1 MRTNYNVSIVACS
14 KELSAKERVS
24 LKTMTDAVR
33 LDSATADGAIDIYP
47 AFWAELAI
55 HNEKSQ
61 DKDYS
66 NYLIVDK
73 DGNKYVTGSNSF
85 WDSFNDIADEM
96 KDETVE
102 WGIKVF
108 QQPSK
113 NYAGKGFITC
123 VII

>member
-96 KDETVE
+96 DGTEEE

>member
-1 MRTNYNVSIVACS
+1 MRTNYNVTIDFCS
-14 KELSAKERVS
+14 KELSAKERVA

-33 LDSATADGAIDIYP
+33 LDTATADGELEIFP
-47 AFWAELAI
+47 AYWAVLQI
-55 HNEKSQ
+55 HNEKST

-66 NYLIVDK
+66 NYIIVDK
-73 DGNKYVTGSNSF
+73 SGNKFVTGSTSF

-96 KDETVE
+96 KDETEE

>member
-14 KELSAKERVS
+14 KELSAKERVA

-33 LDSATADGAIDIYP
+33 LDTATSEGALDIYP

-96 KDETVE
+96 KDETEE

>member
-1 MRTNYNVSIVACS
+1 MRTNYNVAIVACS
-14 KELSAKERVS
+14 KELSAKERVA
-24 LKTMTDAVR
+24 LKTMTDAIR
-33 LDSATADGAIDIYP
+33 LDTATSEGPVEIYP
-47 AFWAELAI
+47 EYWAELAI

-66 NYLIVDK
+66 NYLLVDRN
-73 DGNKYVTGSNSF
+73 GNKYVTGSNSF

-96 KDETVE
+96 EDETEE

>member
-14 KELSAKERVS
+14 KELSAKERVA

-33 LDSATADGAIDIYP
+33 LDTATADGELEIFP
-47 AFWAELAI
+47 AYWAELQI

-66 NYLIVDK
+66 NYIIVDK
-73 DGNKYVTGSNSF
+73 SGNKFVTGSASF
-85 WDSFNDIADEM
+85 WDSFNDIASEM
-96 KDETVE
+96 EGETEE

>member
-14 KELSAKERVS
+14 KELSAKEKVS
-24 LKTMTDAVR
+24 LKTLTDAVR
-33 LDSATADGAIDIYP
+33 LDTATADGAIDIFP

-85 WDSFNDIADEM
+85 WDSFNDIAVDM
-96 KDETVE
+96 QGETEE

>member
-1 MRTNYNVSIVACS
+1 MRTNYNVNIVSCS
-14 KELSAKERVS
+14 KDLSAKERVM

-33 LDSATADGAIDIYP
+33 LDSATADGAIEIMPD
-47 AFWAELAI
+47 FWAELQI

-66 NYLIVDK
+66 NYIIVDRS
-73 DGNKYVTGSNSF
+73 GNKFVTGSSSF
-85 WDSFNDIADEM
+85 WDSFMDISSEM
-96 KDETVE
+96 EGETEE
-102 WGIKVF
+102 WGIRVF

-123 VII
+123 AII

>member
-14 KELSAKERVS
+14 KELSAKEKVS
-24 LKTMTDAVR
+24 LKTLTDAVR
-33 LDSATADGAIDIYP
+33 LDTATADGSIDIFP

-85 WDSFNDIADEM
+85 WDSFNDIAVEM
-96 KDETVE
+96 KGETEE

>member
-1 MRTNYNVSIVACS
+1 MRTNYNVAIVACS
-14 KELSAKERVS
+14 KELSAKERVA
-24 LKTMTDAVR
+24 LKTMTDAIR
-33 LDSATADGAIDIYP
+33 LDTATSEGPVEIYP
-47 AFWAELAI
+47 EYWAELAI

-66 NYLIVDK
+66 NYLIVDRN
-73 DGNKYVTGSNSF
+73 GNKYVTGSNSF

-96 KDETVE
+96 EDETEE

>member
-24 LKTMTDAVR
+24 LKTVTDAVR
-33 LDSATADGAIDIYP
+33 LDTATADSAIDIFP

-96 KDETVE
+96 KYETEE

>member
-1 MRTNYNVSIVACS
+1 MRTNYNVAIVACS
-14 KELSAKERVS
+14 KELSAKERVA
-24 LKTMTDAVR
+24 LKTMTDAIR
-33 LDSATADGAIDIYP
+33 LDTATADGPVEIYP

-66 NYLIVDK
+66 NYLIVDH

-96 KDETVE
+96 EDETEE

>member
-14 KELSAKERVS
+14 KELSAKERVA

-33 LDSATADGAIDIYP
+33 LDTATADGELEIFP
-47 AFWAELAI
+47 AYWAELQI

-66 NYLIVDK
+66 NYIIVDK
-73 DGNKYVTGSNSF
+73 SGNKFVTGSASF
-85 WDSFNDIADEM
+85 WDSFNDIASEM
-96 KDETVE
+96 EGETEE

-113 NYAGKGFITC
+113 NYVGKGFITC